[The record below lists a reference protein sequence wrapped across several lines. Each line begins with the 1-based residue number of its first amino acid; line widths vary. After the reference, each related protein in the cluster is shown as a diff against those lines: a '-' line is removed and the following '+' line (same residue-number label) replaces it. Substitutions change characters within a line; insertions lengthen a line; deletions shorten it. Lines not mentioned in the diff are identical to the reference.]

1 MAEESLLSGAVNTDT
16 GVQQDADGAKVPDAN
31 TDAGKPAEGAV
42 DPVTGLPVAKVESEG
57 GKKEEP
63 KEPVVPEKYEFALPE
78 GVELDGEVLGEFETH
93 AKELKLT
100 QEQAQPLVNLALKV
114 AEKAQ
119 AAQSEAWANQRK
131 VWRDEVA
138 NDKEIGGK
146 ENLGYAARAID
157 TFAPELRQV
166 FNDSGW
172 GDNPAFIRA
181 FVRIGKAIS
190 EDRLVG
196 GFNKDNA
203 APRAPENVLYPGK

>member
-1 MAEESLLSGAVNTDT
+1 MAEESLLSGATDT

-31 TDAGKPAEGAV
+31 TDAAKVVEGAGEPEKAAGEG
-42 DPVTGLPVAKVESEG
+42 DAKPET
-57 GKKEEP
+57 
-63 KEPVVPEKYEFALPE
+63 KEPVVPEKYEFTLPE
-78 GVELDGEVLGEFETH
+78 GVELNGEVLGEFETH
-93 AKELKLT
+93 AKALKLT
-100 QEQAQPLVNLALKV
+100 QEQAQPLVNMALKI

-119 AAQSEAWANQRK
+119 AAQSEAWDNQRK
-131 VWRDEVA
+131 TWRDEVA

-146 ENLGYAARAID
+146 ENLSYAARAID

-166 FNDSGW
+166 FNESGW

-203 APRAPENVLYPGK
+203 APRSPESVMYGK